1 MKKLISLLPILLIM
15 SVAHA
20 DERDDL
26 MAEYSRTKSEMKS
39 VCSNISEPIKKIM
52 ILGGVSTVSSSVG
65 TLSAGTAT
73 VAGVIKADKDKDIM
87 YWDRELAAV
96 QQMTG
101 EQFLGWL
108 EYIGEKADQEQREKQ
123 LQDKITKGKKQS
135 QTLGTVRTVGD
146 FVAGGTSA
154 ISAGTTI
161 GAVVTVDF
169 KQLKDDMKKCD
180 AYTDKLATLRTQF
193 MGVSMEDPILPEINN
208 IISKCKNFNTD
219 NIDGVKTAL
228 TIAGVTSVVGTG
240 TGIAGGII
248 SNKAV
253 QEEKAGKFGAL
264 EIDKGG
270 TKEYNTAANILSG
283 VTTVTS
289 LSSALLSGI
298 PLINLNKNLQAA
310 QDCEDAF

>member
-1 MKKLISLLPILLIM
+1 MKKLKLFLSIILISTF
-15 SVAHA
+15 AFA

-26 MAEYSRTKSEMKS
+26 MAEYSRTKSEMKT

-52 ILGGVSTVSSSVG
+52 ILGGVSTVSSGVG

-73 VAGVIKADKDKDIM
+73 VAGVIKAEKDEDIID
-87 YWDRELAAV
+87 WARELEAV
-96 QQMTG
+96 KQMNDK
-101 EQFLGWL
+101 QFLAWL
-108 EYIGEKADQEQREKQ
+108 GYIGEKADQEERKKH
-123 LQDKITKGKKQS
+123 LQDQITKGQKES

-154 ISAGTTI
+154 VSAATTI

-169 KQLKDDMKKCD
+169 KQLKADMKTCD
-180 AYTDKLATLRTQF
+180 EYTDKLATIRTHF
-193 MGVSMEDPILPEINN
+193 MGISLEDSILPEINN

-264 EIDKGG
+264 EIEKGG

-283 VTTVTS
+283 VTTATS

-298 PLINLNKNLQAA
+298 PLINLNKNLKSA
-310 QDCEDAF
+310 QDCEGAF